1 MRQLRKARQIQN
13 IRHIA
18 ARATCWTVLGLV
30 VLWSQPAV
38 AQPPIAAQGGGLSS
52 LAATGSGTSTSSS
65 PASTVTENQ
74 PYYNDYRGE
83 YFTSDLGQ
91 VFRVTHIAGDGQGDV
106 PAFTHLGFTKFGWLS
121 DGVVMF
127 DVGARVTDEA
137 EGGWTIGMHRRV
149 ISGDL
154 IVGGGAY
161 YDWQQDFQQASLA
174 FEVFTENWTFRT
186 NGYFVVGDKVDTD
199 ADYHTT
205 GATNIFF
212 QGNNILADNLLLEE
226 NSRVALNGI
235 DMEIAH
241 NIGRASEAFVGGYV
255 LDGELGQNT
264 VGVKGGGR
272 GFLTPDVQLTCT
284 VGHDDIF
291 GTNIYGGVSW
301 FIGARGGLSR
311 PNMTRRLIVPVERNE
326 QVAVAKVERESVVAG
341 PIVLT
346 NEDEPIE
353 VVHVEAGA
361 AGANIGTF
369 EDPFN
374 AMPATQDA
382 DIVYVHANGV
392 FVNQSYTLAE
402 DQRLLGEGAG
412 NVHLV
417 KTDQLDEI
425 ILPAGNGG
433 GNRPIIQNSAGN
445 AIVMGGGDSEVSN
458 MEIQNA
464 GLNGIFAD
472 GIDGFDINRN
482 VITGSAG
489 SGIFLNNVQRE
500 VGETGLAKGEISNNV
515 VTNSQGDNIQLV
527 LAADFKG
534 EIEGNTANG
543 SVTGNG
549 ISVVS
554 PFIVRGEIEGNT
566 ANNNNLN
573 GISVDISEFHG
584 DISGN
589 TANGNGAS
597 GLSLTFGFFRGD
609 IEGNTTNANTDR
621 GIDFNILGDG
631 FTRAEIE
638 GNTANNNGIEGIHLL
653 FAGTGTSAVS
663 VSNNNLSGNN
673 GGADRE
679 FLAENEDVFGNRPV
693 VYIDLEGN
701 ISTNAL
707 GAGPPFNY
715 EFENKD
721 NFADGKMFLDAENN
735 TGTVENDD
743 DVEDKE
749 FPFD

>member
-1 MRQLRKARQIQN
+1 MRQLRYFREFQHTRFAGVN
-13 IRHIA
+13 AVYLA
-18 ARATCWTVLGLV
+18 AICLALALAGPVLA
-30 VLWSQPAV
+30 QPA
-38 AQPPIAAQGGGLSS
+38 ITAQGGGLSS
-52 LAATGSGTSTSSS
+52 LAATGSGSSTSS
-65 PASTVTENQ
+65 PAAGVTENQ

-106 PAFTHLGFTKFGWLS
+106 PAYTHIGFTKFGWLE

-127 DVGARVTDEA
+127 DVAARVTDDA
-137 EGGWTIGMHRRV
+137 EGGYTLGIHRRV
-149 ISGDL
+149 IAGDM
-154 IVGGGAY
+154 IFGGGAY
-161 YDWQQDFQQASLA
+161 YDWQQDFHQGSLA
-174 FEVFTENWTFRT
+174 FEVFTENWTFRS
-186 NGYFVVGDKVDTD
+186 NGYLVFGDKVETD
-199 ADYHTT
+199 SDYHTT
-205 GATNIFF
+205 AQTNIFF

-226 NSRVALNGI
+226 HSRVALSGI
-235 DMEIAH
+235 DMEVAR
-241 NIGRASEAFVGGYV
+241 NIGAASEAFVGGYL

-264 VGVKGGGR
+264 VGVKCGAR
-272 GFLTPDVQLTCT
+272 GFWTPDIQLTAT

-311 PNMTRRLIVPVERNE
+311 PNMTRRIIVPVERNE
-326 QVAVAKVERESVVAG
+326 QVAVAKVHSEEFVAG

-346 NEDEPIE
+346 HDDEPIE
-353 VVHVEAGA
+353 IVHVEAGA
-361 AGANIGTF
+361 AGANDGTF

-374 AMPATQDA
+374 ALPPTQDA

-392 FVNQSYTLAE
+392 FNNQSYTLAE

-445 AIVMGGGDSEVSN
+445 AIVIGGGDSEVSN

-472 GIDGFDINRN
+472 GVDGFNINRN
-482 VITGSAG
+482 VINGSAG
-489 SGIFLNNVQRE
+489 SGIFLNNVQLE
-500 VGETGLAKGEISNNV
+500 VGETGFAKGEISNNV
-515 VTNSQGDNIQLV
+515 VTNSQGNNIQLV
-527 LAADFKG
+527 LAGDFKG
-534 EIEGNTANG
+534 EIEGNTASG
-543 SVTGNG
+543 SVNGNG
-549 ISVVS
+549 IFVVS
-554 PFIVRGEIEGNT
+554 PFVFRGEIEDNT
-566 ANNNNLN
+566 TNNNFLN
-573 GISVDISEFHG
+573 GIAVDIAEFHG

-589 TANGNGAS
+589 TANTNGAN
-597 GLSLTFGFFRGD
+597 GLSLTFDFFRGD
-609 IEGNTTNANTDR
+609 IEDNTTNGNTDR
-621 GIDFNILGDG
+621 GIDFNILGNF
-631 FTRAEIE
+631 FTRAEIV
-638 GNTANNNGIEGIHLL
+638 GNTANNNGTEGIHLL
-653 FAGTGTSAVS
+653 FAGTGTSAIS
-663 VSNNNLSGNN
+663 VLNNNLSGNN
-673 GGADRE
+673 GGVDRE

-693 VYIDLEGN
+693 VYIKLEGN
-701 ISTNAL
+701 TSTNAL

-715 EFENKD
+715 EFENED
-721 NFADGKMFLDAENN
+721 IFADGRMFLDAENN
-735 TGTVENDD
+735 VGTVENDS